1 LEIRFFNLKTGFIK
15 SSLSHVNEISGLEK
29 RSNGQQE
36 AKYDQGNTGNCANYG
51 QADDH
56 ADDH

>member
-1 LEIRFFNLKTGFIK
+1 MEIRFFNLKTGFIK
-15 SSLSHVNEISGLEK
+15 SSLSHVSEISGLEK

-36 AKYDQGNTGNCANYG
+36 AKYDQGDTDNGANHG